1 MYEVE
6 EFPLLSI
13 DLLTLELFKIVDGLY
28 DVMLSLKIEWT
39 GELVQI
45 E

>member
-13 DLLTLELFKIVDGLY
+13 DLLTFELFKIVDGLY